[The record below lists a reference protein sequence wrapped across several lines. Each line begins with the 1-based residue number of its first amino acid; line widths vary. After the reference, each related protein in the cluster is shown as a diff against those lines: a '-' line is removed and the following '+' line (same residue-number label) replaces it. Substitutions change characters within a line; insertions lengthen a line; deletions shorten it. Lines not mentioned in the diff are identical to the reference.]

1 MKAALTD
8 LVIALVLYP
17 AFGAIVLLVAI
28 VVTDALFGSVLP

>member
-1 MKAALTD
+1 MKAAITD
-8 LVIALVLYP
+8 LVIALVLYA